1 MPERKKMFKNAVGG
15 GIPYMKGVNKNNIS
29 EFIPGNLKGLA
40 FWLKAE
46 ETSCTFKS
54 VQEYATKAVLPTI
67 GQNILQQYSDNPN
80 QKVIVDIKSSVES
93 QPNSL
98 VRLEIDTIGRTR
110 FPKFVSE
117 PEKLDVISIQ
127 DMIDTTNP
135 SQRKEKLYTKSE
147 INLSPNDMSVYTI
160 STNIDITY
168 NNNLKLLFVSVID
181 PAAPVTEFSE
191 IIVFSRKLSEEE
203 NTLMEGYLA
212 FKKNEQYLLKMDHTY
227 LPEIESIPFLK
238 SISSE
243 LTDVEISIKSH
254 MEDFDK
260 AVETYRNH
268 LPDADILN
276 GAPPLKDKA
285 TNALTQ
291 LLTIRKN
298 LVKGGLLARK
308 QKTESIGAT
317 FDAIQKL
324 SLYSEPFTV
333 DVLNSKIAE
342 FKRVN
347 LVLDAYM
354 QSLSN
359 VDKDTE
365 TAVNQNKMNEQLKK
379 RTDAIS
385 ADALKDKSASDEA
398 KKEYI
403 RLREKV
409 DRLNGLGSNAYNSM
423 FTDFTQKMKT
433 VGDNIN
439 YYYSSV
445 ISKWNTLLSNY
456 KTLDKIITSGEW
468 LTYDT
473 TLNTENAVT
482 KRGDA
487 TYHIE
492 YTDEYYKSIQ
502 KLYEQIRNQVV
513 EGDLIYLRNEIDYIR
528 AMHKTFSTKLS
539 DREINPISKK
549 MFIFLFKNQLKDMI
563 KYEKEFIKLYIIIGD
578 AISETLSVLGLNK
591 KYSSSKTKLTKSY
604 PIPTVFKYKNE
615 SSETAYIRKLN
626 KHDNSLSMIEY
637 IITDKNGQ
645 IIHTDKETMEVT
657 LFFPTLENVF
667 RNKDEDFFTKKLP
680 FMDDSGKM
688 LVKKYTILAPYSKK
702 ENVLDS
708 ISKQQVLPK
717 YFHLVDGLFEV
728 PRDSENSIYEMKM
741 ESPQMPVMLPKY
753 AMTDGTY
760 FICVN
765 VGEIPMTLRIPGFE
779 EDTYDLIGPDEV
791 CMYIY
796 TGVGSSTVSFYGRV
810 QWIPNRIAYD
820 TIYDVPRSSL
830 LCKLEDLSIYI
841 YMRSEKLPLFDR
853 NGYLVEAQPIKAETS
868 TESDNSPY
876 YVYNID
882 DYHRA
887 CPYEVKIAADS
898 LKIPDLEIHS
908 DWDEK
913 EIPGVTPSNI
923 HVVEEASTNLT
934 VFCNS
939 RGNPAVDEFGYAK
952 YVKSPLLQIK
962 DTIVTRS
969 SKGDNIEVILNTS
982 VQIVQYGLLPND
994 DLFPKVYRSNFVK
1007 PFIPPNLPAPSVP
1020 DTFVFINPLGY
1031 PLVTPLNEYIQVEN
1045 FVFEP
1050 PLYVKYTE
1058 NFVTEYAYI
1067 PEDSKFFESSKTI
1080 LQVKPFPKIVLN
1092 FKEEK
1097 EVAEIASKV
1106 DIISCRYKTGALYIQ
1121 YTITQ
1126 LETDIATC
1134 KSLKDTFD
1142 GISDTLELLND
1153 YIRDINRL
1161 HIDYK
1166 SYNNT
1171 ITAIKTRNMISEKS
1185 NDEKIAMDTFD
1196 LKMKDTLNKVYTL
1209 YTNGK
1214 KPVIFFKY
1222 INEKI
1227 ENIRREKKDLSE
1239 NVAPAIKT
1247 NISEIQTIQQNQSVL
1262 KGESKKSDLIKLI
1275 NTCVEKDLEFNGILK
1290 TLETNLSNIPS
1301 NLNSLESW
1309 VNTQETLIEHAREI
1323 YKEIVEINNVN
1334 TVDVFTQQIANS
1346 IENTSKKLKENK
1358 DKIEKLVEYKK
1369 KIALWLKIHPDYSL
1383 QTDYSNKY
1391 PIIATA
1397 STLTGYAIKFI
1408 PFEELENPSID
1419 RDWYSLEKTDLLD
1432 KATRMRVSVKLIEP
1446 LNRHIEKYKEFYTS
1460 FDINANTPDPST
1472 YQTSDEKALQKI
1484 IDESDKTTGE
1494 HIANAVDS
1502 ENSLQ
1507 PIFEEY
1513 SSIRSDLRVEIQKIL
1528 EKKAREIQEKWLEN
1542 TGKRDAI
1549 KTNILLLQ
1557 PYFNEDQTAKINQVN
1572 TDLDQIF
1579 SSDKLSNIDTIQQSL
1594 KVSDYYV
1601 NMNYLKMIE
1610 INTRW
1615 DDVFTEIKI
1624 TGDKIASIQSTMETL
1639 QKDVLSNMQESIKT
1653 GKNDIVAGYNALKGE
1668 VSDGAILKTITLKMD
1683 PKVSEI
1689 MGAKSE
1695 DIPSS
1700 ITLLKSISDF
1710 KNELKTSSP

>member
-1 MPERKKMFKNAVGG
+1 MPERKKMFKKAVGG
-15 GIPYMKGVNKNNIS
+15 GIPYMKGIDKNNIS

-40 FWLKAE
+40 FWVKAE

-67 GQNILQQYSDNPN
+67 GQNILQQYSGNPN

-110 FPKFVSE
+110 FPTFASE

-127 DMIDTTNP
+127 DMIDPTNP

-147 INLSPNDMSVYTI
+147 INLLPNDMTVYTI

-181 PAAPVTEFSE
+181 PTAPITEFSE

-203 NTLMEGYLA
+203 KTLMEGYLA

-227 LPEIESIPFLK
+227 LPEIESISFLK

-268 LPDADILN
+268 LPNADILK

-285 TNALTQ
+285 KNALTQ
-291 LLTIRKN
+291 LFTIRKN

-308 QKTESIGAT
+308 QKTESIAAT

-333 DVLNSKIAE
+333 DVLNSKIAD
-342 FKRVN
+342 FKAVN
-347 LVLDAYM
+347 VILDAYM
-354 QSLSN
+354 QSLNN

-365 TAVNQNKMNEQLKK
+365 AAVNQNKMNEQIKK

-385 ADALKDKSASDEA
+385 AEGLKDKSASDDA

-403 RLREKV
+403 RLREKM

-423 FTDFTQKMKT
+423 FTDFTQKMKM
-433 VGDNIN
+433 VGENIN

-468 LTYDT
+468 LTYDAS
-473 TLNTENAVT
+473 LNTENAVT

-487 TYHIE
+487 TYHTE

-502 KLYEQIRNQVV
+502 NLYEHIRNQIV
-513 EGDLIYLRNEIDYIR
+513 EGDLVYLRNEIDYIR
-528 AMHKTFSTKLS
+528 AMHKTFSAKLA

-549 MFIFLFKNQLKDMI
+549 MFVFLFKNQLRDMI
-563 KYEKEFIKLYIIIGD
+563 KYEKEFIKLYIVVGD

-591 KYSSSKTKLTKSY
+591 KYSSSKTKLAKSY
-604 PIPTVFKYKNE
+604 PISAVFKYKSE
-615 SSETAYIRKLN
+615 SSETSYVRKVN

-637 IITDKNGQ
+637 IITDKNGE
-645 IIHTDKETMEVT
+645 IIHNDKETMEVN

-667 RNKDEDFFTKKLP
+667 RNKDEDYFTKKLP
-680 FMDDSGKM
+680 FMDDTGKM
-688 LVKKYTILAPYSKK
+688 LVKKYAVLAPYSKK

-717 YFHLVDGLFEV
+717 YFHPVDGLFEV
-728 PRDSENSIYEMKM
+728 PRDSENGIYEMKL

-765 VGEIPMTLRIPGFE
+765 VGDIPITIRIPGFE

-796 TGVGSSTVSFYGRV
+796 TGAGSSTVSFYGRV
-810 QWIPNRIAYD
+810 QWIQTSIAYD

-841 YMRSEKLPLFDR
+841 YMRSEKLPLFDS
-853 NGYLVEAQPIKAETS
+853 NGLLIEAHPIKAETA

-887 CPYEVKIAADS
+887 CPYEVKILANMM
-898 LKIPDLEIHS
+898 KIPDLEINA
-908 DWDEK
+908 DWGEQETPG
-913 EIPGVTPSNI
+913 EILSKI

-939 RGNPAVDEFGYAK
+939 RGIPAVDEFGYAK

-962 DTIVTRS
+962 DAIVTRC
-969 SKGDNIEVILNTS
+969 SKGDNIEVSLNTS
-982 VQIVQYGLLPND
+982 VQVVQYGLVPNY

-1007 PFIPPNLPAPSVP
+1007 PFVPP
-1020 DTFVFINPLGY
+1020 DTPSTTPTNIFVFINYLGY
-1031 PLVTPLNEYIQVEN
+1031 PLVSPSNQYIQVEN

-1050 PLYVKYTE
+1050 PIYVKYTE
-1058 NFVTEYAYI
+1058 NFITEYAYI
-1067 PEDSKFFESSKTI
+1067 PEDSKFFEPSKTI
-1080 LQVKPFPKIVLN
+1080 LQPKPFPKIVMNL
-1092 FKEEK
+1092 KEEK
-1097 EVAEIASKV
+1097 EVMEVSSMV
-1106 DIISCRYKTGALYIQ
+1106 NVISYRYKTGASYIE

-1126 LETDIATC
+1126 LKTDIATC
-1134 KSLKDTFD
+1134 ESLKGIFD
-1142 GISDTLELLND
+1142 GISDTIDLLNE
-1153 YIRDINRL
+1153 YIRDISRL
-1161 HIDYK
+1161 QMDYK

-1171 ITAIKTRNMISEKS
+1171 ITAIKTRNMISDKS

-1214 KPVIFFKY
+1214 KPVVFFKY
-1222 INEKI
+1222 ISEKI

-1247 NISEIQTIQQNQSVL
+1247 NISEIQTIQQNHSVL
-1262 KGESKKSDLIKLI
+1262 KGESKKSDLVKLI
-1275 NTCVEKDLEFNGILK
+1275 DTCVEKDLEFSGILK

-1301 NLNSLESW
+1301 NLNNLESW
-1309 VNTQETLIEHAREI
+1309 VNNQETLIEHAREI
-1323 YKEIVEINNVN
+1323 YKEIVEINNVS
-1334 TVDVFTQQIANS
+1334 TVDVFTQQIVNN
-1346 IENTSKKLKENK
+1346 IEKTTKKLKENK

-1369 KIALWLKIHPDYSL
+1369 KMALWLKIHPDHSL
-1383 QTDYSNKY
+1383 QTDYSDKY
-1391 PIIATA
+1391 PFLATA
-1397 STLTGYAIKFI
+1397 STLTGYTIKLL
-1408 PFEELENPSID
+1408 PFEELENPNIH
-1419 RDWYSLEKTDLLD
+1419 RDWHSLQKTDLLD
-1432 KATRMRVSVKLIEP
+1432 SATRMRVSVKLIEP
-1446 LNRHIEKYKEFYTS
+1446 INSHIEKYKDFYTS
-1460 FDINANTPDPST
+1460 FDINANAPDPST
-1472 YQTSDEKALQKI
+1472 YQISDEKALQKI
-1484 IDESDKTTGE
+1484 VDESDKTTNE
-1494 HIANAVDS
+1494 HIMNAVDS
-1502 ENSLQ
+1502 EKSLK

-1513 SSIRSDLRVEIQKIL
+1513 ENIRSDLRVEIQKIL
-1528 EKKAREIQEKWLEN
+1528 EKKARDIQEKWLEN

-1557 PYFNEDQTAKINQVN
+1557 PYFNEDQTTKVNQIN
-1572 TDLDQIF
+1572 TDLDQLF
-1579 SSDKLSNIDTIQQSL
+1579 LSDKLSTIDTIQQSL
-1594 KVSDYYV
+1594 KVPDYYI

-1610 INTRW
+1610 INTNW
-1615 DDVFTEIKI
+1615 DDIYPTLKSIS
-1624 TGDKIASIQSTMETL
+1624 DKIASIQSTMETL
-1639 QKDVLSNMQESIKT
+1639 QNEVLDNMQETIKT
-1653 GKNDIVAGYNALKGE
+1653 GKNDIVTGYSALKAE
-1668 VSDGAILKTITLKMD
+1668 ISDGAILKTITLKMD
-1683 PKVSEI
+1683 PRISEI

-1700 ITLLKSISDF
+1700 ITLLKSISDL